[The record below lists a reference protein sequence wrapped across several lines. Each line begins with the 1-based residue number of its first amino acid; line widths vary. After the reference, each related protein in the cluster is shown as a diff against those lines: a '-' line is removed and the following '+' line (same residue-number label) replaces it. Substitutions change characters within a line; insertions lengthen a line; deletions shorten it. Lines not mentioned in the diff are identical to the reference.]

1 MEKNEKYKPQ
11 SPSVEAEFFDA
22 DLPLDAATVPAEE
35 ESIDSLPRSEASAD
49 CVDGDA
55 RETAFEDDSSPAAAS
70 APERDEHYCLSEI
83 EKQINEINGQI
94 SGIDGQIIS
103 IGKRINGV
111 AQTEERLG
119 SELRELRKLYHN
131 EFAGRLKSMQDEL
144 DRYRNIESGR
154 AFDGILKGI
163 AGIYNAYE
171 SLPDSVEDPK
181 AKKEIGYLL
190 EDIKDLVGQYGMTAS
205 RSDLTQTPKP
215 KRDPRRCKVAKRLPT
230 DDPEEHE
237 TIAKSYNT
245 AFQIGNRVVVEER
258 VDIFFYDSKATS
270 KETNDN
276 DPKNE
281 STAN

>member
-1 MEKNEKYKPQ
+1 MDDFMNSETQEPRNVEAPDVYATNADTAETVLEFPDSQDVAPQ
-11 SPSVEAEFFDA
+11 S
-22 DLPLDAATVPAEE
+22 DAADPAPENAEPQEVPSPASEETVVSEPVVAP
-35 ESIDSLPRSEASAD
+35 ESASD
-49 CVDGDA
+49 DA
-55 RETAFEDDSSPAAAS
+55 RRLKAID
-70 APERDEHYCLSEI
+70 ERFA
-83 EKQINEINGQI
+83 
-94 SGIDGQIIS
+94 
-103 IGKRINGV
+103 GV
-111 AQTEERLG
+111 AQTEERVL
-119 SELRELRKLYHN
+119 SEVRELRKLYHN

-144 DRYRNIESGR
+144 DRYRKIESGR
-154 AFDGILKGI
+154 AFDDILKGI

-171 SLPDSVEDPK
+171 SLPDSVEEPK

-190 EDIKDLVGQYGMTAS
+190 EDLKDLVGQYGMTAS

-258 VDIFFYDSKATS
+258 VDIFFYDGKATS

-276 DPKNE
+276 APKNE